1 MNYLILDKDTTLD
14 EAVRLLDSNGNGFLP
29 VVDAENKLI
38 GIITDGDLRRGIL
51 NKTLDLQSIINKN
64 PTVEKAGISSV
75 AVKRR
80 LMELHRRHMPIVDE
94 DGKLVD
100 VVILNDF
107 EFIRKSNW
115 VVIMAGGMGTRLG
128 DLTKNTPKPMLE
140 VGGKPILQRI
150 IEHFKSQ
157 NFVRFV
163 LCVNYKSEVIEN
175 YFGNGEKFEV
185 EIRYTKESKRLGTA
199 GALSLIDFE
208 ISEPFFVVNGDV
220 LTTINFEDFLN
231 FHTVSHSAATMCVKR
246 YAYEVPYACV
256 DFDEQMNLLHL
267 KEKPSYDYHIN
278 TGMYVLEPSVL
289 KNITYDEYLDMPG
302 LFEALV
308 QDKNTT
314 KVFKIDDYWLDVG
327 KYDDFRKAQEHTK
340 D

>member
-1 MNYLILDKDTTLD
+1 MIAKLIYSEQSTLD
-14 EAVRLLDSNGNGFLP
+14 EALKLLDQNGNGFLP
-29 VVDAENKLI
+29 VVDADNKLI
-38 GIITDGDLRRGIL
+38 GVITDGDLRRAVL
-51 NKTLDLQSIINKN
+51 NKTLSLDQIINRN
-64 PTVEKAGISSV
+64 PVTENSSV
-75 AVKRR
+75 PYTVVKRK
-80 LMELHRRHMPIVDE
+80 LHEIRRRHMPIVD
-94 DGKLVD
+94 DAGKLVD

-107 EFIRKSNW
+107 ESVPKSNW

-157 NFVRFV
+157 NFVRFI

-175 YFGNGEKFEV
+175 YFGNGEKFGV

-208 ISEPFFVVNGDV
+208 ITEPFFVVNGDV
-220 LTTINFEDFLN
+220 LTSINFEDFLN
-231 FHTVSHSAATMCVKR
+231 FHTVSHSSATMCVKR
-246 YAYEVPYACV
+246 YAYEMPYACV

-267 KEKPSYDYHIN
+267 KEKPLYDYHIN
-278 TGMYVLEPSVL
+278 TGMYILEPAVL
-289 KNITYDEYLDMPG
+289 KSVTYDEYLDMPG
-302 LFEALV
+302 FFESLIET
-308 QDKNTT
+308 KNAA

-327 KYDDFRKAQEHTK
+327 KYDDFKKAQENA
-340 D
+340 